1 MKFNEYLKSL
11 RKNKKLTQ
19 IELANLSGV
28 SKSHVSRI
36 EIDDNSVPKPDTLRK
51 LAPALGVTYEHLMY
65 KAGYY
70 EGTIEHEFIEQLHL
84 DDENITKRYKFVYG
98 DKELTDIEIKTII
111 ALLKAG
117 RGLE

>member
-70 EGTIEHEFIEQLHL
+70 DETVEHEFIQELKL
-84 DDENITKRYKFVYG
+84 DDANITSKYKFVYG
-98 DKELTDIEIKTII
+98 DKELTDLEVKTII
-111 ALLKAG
+111 AILRANRDML
-117 RGLE
+117 